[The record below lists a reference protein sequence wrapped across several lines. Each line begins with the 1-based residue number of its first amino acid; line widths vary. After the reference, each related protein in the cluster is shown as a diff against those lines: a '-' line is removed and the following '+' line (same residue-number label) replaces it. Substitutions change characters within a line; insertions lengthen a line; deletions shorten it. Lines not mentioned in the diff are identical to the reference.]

1 MKTSEA
7 VLRIKVQKKNPAGE
21 VTYQYE
27 GVLLERNEN
36 WIKLEAFFDRK
47 DMPFQDVVFKTGDRF
62 VEYYYSDRWYN
73 IFAVYDKDDGNIKG
87 WYCNIGMPAVIEDG
101 IVAYVDLAL
110 DLWVSADGRQT
121 VLDEE
126 EFEKLR
132 IDEEMRAGA
141 LMGLEELRFL
151 FQQKNPPK

>member
-1 MKTSEA
+1 
-7 VLRIKVQKKNPAGE
+7 
-21 VTYQYE
+21 
-27 GVLLERNEN
+27 
-36 WIKLEAFFDRK
+36 
-47 DMPFQDVVFKTGDRF
+47 
-62 VEYYYSDRWYN
+62 
-73 IFAVYDKDDGNIKG
+73 
-87 WYCNIGMPAVIEDG
+87 MPAVIEDG

-141 LMGLEELRFL
+141 LTGLEELRFL
-151 FQQKNPPK
+151 FQQKNPPR